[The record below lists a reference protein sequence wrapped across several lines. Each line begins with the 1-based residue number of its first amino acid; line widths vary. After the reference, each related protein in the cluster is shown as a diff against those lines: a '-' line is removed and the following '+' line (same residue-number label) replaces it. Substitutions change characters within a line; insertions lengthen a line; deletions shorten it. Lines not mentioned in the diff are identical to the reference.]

1 MPNDLTGPHAP
12 EGYMRNVF
20 GHLVPTHMVRPEL
33 RLQDQLVK
41 DLLTRADR
49 LRGLIAAEKAAMMS
63 DVRAFLALLDEKYG
77 VKRVGQRGGVVLD
90 SFDGDARVT
99 ISVGDSITLG
109 PELSAARALIDECI
123 GRWAAGADEHLK
135 ALVDDAFKVGET
147 GKLAVDRVLAL
158 RRIEID
164 DPTGAVFA
172 AAYMDVFTPA
182 PGPTSTNYLGDPGG
196 SGGTFFQV
204 YVPDSHVLD
213 LVINNVPALTG
224 GAGPAYSI
232 IVEGFSDTS
241 YTDPVPE
248 PATLSLAFAG
258 LTAVVVSRR
267 RMVSKQ

>member
-41 DLLTRADR
+41 DLLLRADR

-164 DPTGAVFA
+164 DPTWKRAMEAINDAIQVTRSRE
-172 AAYMDVFTPA
+172 YLRLYQRPA
-182 PGPTSTNYLGDPGG
+182 REAKLE
-196 SGGTFFQV
+196 QV
-204 YVPDSHVLD
+204 AIDW
-213 LVINNVPALTG
+213 
-224 GAGPAYSI
+224 
-232 IVEGFSDTS
+232 
-241 YTDPVPE
+241 
-248 PATLSLAFAG
+248 
-258 LTAVVVSRR
+258 
-267 RMVSKQ
+267 SKL